1 MPRDAAL
8 IAHQIRY
15 QNKIFWRTPIAAFFT
30 LVFPLMFLVLFAALF
45 GNDEIEALGVTTAQF
60 YAPALAVFGAASAT
74 YTNLATSTSIARD
87 EGILK
92 RVRGTPLPPWIYIAG
107 RVGSALWIATL
118 AVVLMMGVGV
128 AFYGVEIRDRTLLA
142 AVISFAVG
150 AASFAA
156 LGLLVAALI
165 PSGDSAPAVTN
176 ATLLPIAFVSD
187 VFVPIEDP
195 PGWLETLGNVFP
207 LKHFVEAFG
216 DAFHPALTGNGFAW
230 TGAEFDELAGTGEYA
245 IGLHLAVMAA
255 WGIVGAFLATRLFR
269 WDPRGTEGR
278 VRRRRR
284 RRGAPADS
292 ETAGLTS
299 S

>member
-1 MPRDAAL
+1 MSRDLAL
-8 IAHQIRY
+8 VFLQIRY

-92 RVRGTPLPPWIYIAG
+92 RVRGTPLPPWVYIAG

-118 AVVLMMGVGV
+118 AVVLMMSVGV
-128 AFYGVEIRDRTLLA
+128 AFYGVEIVGRTFLA

-150 AASFAA
+150 AAAFAA

-165 PSGDSAPAVTN
+165 PTGDTAPAVTN

-187 VFVPIEDP
+187 VFIPIEDP
-195 PGWLETLGNVFP
+195 PVWLETLGNIFP
-207 LKHFVEAFG
+207 LKHFVRAFG

-230 TGAEFDELAGTGEYA
+230 TGEEFSELTGTGEYA
-245 IGLHLAVMAA
+245 IGLHLVVMAA
-255 WGIVGAFLATRLFR
+255 WGIVGAFLAVRYFR
-269 WDPRGTEGR
+269 WDPSGTEGR
-278 VRRRRR
+278 VRKR
-284 RRGAPADS
+284 RRGAAEESDP
-292 ETAGLTS
+292 AGLTS